1 MAILSWGKPKIQHK
15 ESVNG
20 ASVAGGT
27 WTDIDTPKQD
37 TTKVTPT
44 AGNEVTANEEGGEVV
59 DSRVGKNTYQFEF
72 DIFVKKGQP
81 RPFEDEDGFIKGEH
95 AFRVI
100 PEDDACEGMQIDR
113 CTLRVEESYTAADG
127 KMLHYVAKCL
137 KPAAGKTVKPY
148 TDNGLTVDKTSLIKQ
163 ADVVMLMYLL
173 ENEFSAEEIKE
184 NYHYYE
190 KRTLHGSSLSP
201 AIYSIVGLRTGDKG
215 KAYRYLRRAAFID
228 LHNLQKNTRE
238 GIHAANAGGVWQ
250 VIVFGFAGVK
260 TDDKGELIIAPNM
273 PEGWNSLSFKLWHNG
288 KRLSIN
294 IYDDNS
300 YRIEEI

>member
-20 ASVAGGT
+20 APVAGGT
-27 WTDIDTPKQD
+27 WRDIDTPKQD

-81 RPFEDEDGFIKGEH
+81 RPFDDEDGFIKGEH

-148 TDNGLTVDKTSLIKQ
+148 TDNGLTFDKTALYFGSA
-163 ADVVMLMYLL
+163 ADTTGKTITATATGTVTAVSSESWATVSVAAKVVTVKVTANSGT
-173 ENEFSAEEIKE
+173 EA
-184 NYHYYE
+184 
-190 KRTLHGSSLSP
+190 
-201 AIYSIVGLRTGDKG
+201 
-215 KAYRYLRRAAFID
+215 RRAIVTITAD
-228 LHNLQKNTRE
+228 GKNAQVEVLQ
-238 GIHAANAGGVWQ
+238 IPA
-250 VIVFGFAGVK
+250 
-260 TDDKGELIIAPNM
+260 
-273 PEGWNSLSFKLWHNG
+273 
-288 KRLSIN
+288 
-294 IYDDNS
+294 
-300 YRIEEI
+300 

>member
-20 ASVAGGT
+20 TPVAGGT
-27 WTDIDTPKQD
+27 WRDIDTPKQD

-81 RPFEDEDGFIKGEH
+81 RPFDDEDGFIKGEH

-148 TDNGLTVDKTSLIKQ
+148 TDNGLTVDKTALYFGSA
-163 ADVVMLMYLL
+163 ADTTGKTITATATGTVTAVSSESWATVSVAAKVVTVKVTANSGT
-173 ENEFSAEEIKE
+173 EA
-184 NYHYYE
+184 
-190 KRTLHGSSLSP
+190 
-201 AIYSIVGLRTGDKG
+201 
-215 KAYRYLRRAAFID
+215 RRAIVTITAD
-228 LHNLQKNTRE
+228 GKNAQVEVLQ
-238 GIHAANAGGVWQ
+238 IPA
-250 VIVFGFAGVK
+250 
-260 TDDKGELIIAPNM
+260 
-273 PEGWNSLSFKLWHNG
+273 
-288 KRLSIN
+288 
-294 IYDDNS
+294 
-300 YRIEEI
+300 

>member
-20 ASVAGGT
+20 APVASGA
-27 WTDIDTPKQD
+27 WEDIDTPKQD

-148 TDNGLTVDKTSLIKQ
+148 TESGLAVDKTELYFGNATDTTGKNVTVTSTGTVTAVSSENWVTVSVNAK
-163 ADVVMLMYLL
+163 VVTAKVTA
-173 ENEFSAEEIKE
+173 NSGTTA
-184 NYHYYE
+184 
-190 KRTLHGSSLSP
+190 
-201 AIYSIVGLRTGDKG
+201 
-215 KAYRYLRRAAFID
+215 RRAIVTVTAD
-228 LHNLQKNTRE
+228 GKNAQVVVLQ
-238 GIHAANAGGVWQ
+238 IPA
-250 VIVFGFAGVK
+250 
-260 TDDKGELIIAPNM
+260 
-273 PEGWNSLSFKLWHNG
+273 
-288 KRLSIN
+288 
-294 IYDDNS
+294 
-300 YRIEEI
+300 

>member
-20 ASVAGGT
+20 APITGGT
-27 WTDIDTPKQD
+27 WQTIDTPKQD

-148 TDNGLTVDKTSLIKQ
+148 TENGLTVDK
-163 ADVVMLMYLL
+163 
-173 ENEFSAEEIKE
+173 
-184 NYHYYE
+184 
-190 KRTLHGSSLSP
+190 SSLYFGST
-201 AIYSIVGLRTGDKG
+201 ADTTGKTITATATG
-215 KAYRYLRRAAFID
+215 TVTAASSESWATVSVAAKVVTVKVTANSGTEARRAIVTITAD
-228 LHNLQKNTRE
+228 GKNAQVDVLQ
-238 GIHAANAGGVWQ
+238 IPA
-250 VIVFGFAGVK
+250 
-260 TDDKGELIIAPNM
+260 
-273 PEGWNSLSFKLWHNG
+273 
-288 KRLSIN
+288 
-294 IYDDNS
+294 
-300 YRIEEI
+300 

>member
-20 ASVAGGT
+20 APVAGGT

-81 RPFEDEDGFIKGEH
+81 RPFDDEDGFIKGEH

-148 TDNGLTVDKTSLIKQ
+148 IENGLTIDKTELYFGNA
-163 ADVVMLMYLL
+163 ADTTGKKVTVTGTVTGTVTAASS
-173 ENEFSAEEIKE
+173 ESWATVSVTAKE
-184 NYHYYE
+184 VTVKVTANSGTE
-190 KRTLHGSSLSP
+190 
-201 AIYSIVGLRTGDKG
+201 A
-215 KAYRYLRRAAFID
+215 RRAIVTITAD
-228 LHNLQKNTRE
+228 GKNAQVDVLQ
-238 GIHAANAGGVWQ
+238 IPA
-250 VIVFGFAGVK
+250 
-260 TDDKGELIIAPNM
+260 
-273 PEGWNSLSFKLWHNG
+273 
-288 KRLSIN
+288 
-294 IYDDNS
+294 
-300 YRIEEI
+300 

>member
-20 ASVAGGT
+20 APIAGGT
-27 WTDIDTPKQD
+27 WQTIDTPKQD

-137 KPAAGKTVKPY
+137 KPY
-148 TDNGLTVDKTSLIKQ
+148 TENGLTVDK
-163 ADVVMLMYLL
+163 
-173 ENEFSAEEIKE
+173 
-184 NYHYYE
+184 
-190 KRTLHGSSLSP
+190 SSLYFGST
-201 AIYSIVGLRTGDKG
+201 ADTTGKTITATATG
-215 KAYRYLRRAAFID
+215 TVTAASSESWATVSVAAKVVTVKVTANSGTAARRAIVTITAD
-228 LHNLQKNTRE
+228 AQVEVLQ
-238 GIHAANAGGVWQ
+238 IPA
-250 VIVFGFAGVK
+250 
-260 TDDKGELIIAPNM
+260 
-273 PEGWNSLSFKLWHNG
+273 
-288 KRLSIN
+288 
-294 IYDDNS
+294 
-300 YRIEEI
+300 

>member
-20 ASVAGGT
+20 APVAGGT
-27 WTDIDTPKQD
+27 WRDIDTPKQD

-81 RPFEDEDGFIKGEH
+81 RPFDDEDGFIKGEH

-137 KPAAGKTVKPY
+137 KPATGKTVKPY
-148 TDNGLTVDKTSLIKQ
+148 TDNGLTVDKTALYFGSA
-163 ADVVMLMYLL
+163 ADTTGKTITATATGTVTAVSSESWATVSVAAKVVTVKVTANSGT
-173 ENEFSAEEIKE
+173 EA
-184 NYHYYE
+184 
-190 KRTLHGSSLSP
+190 
-201 AIYSIVGLRTGDKG
+201 
-215 KAYRYLRRAAFID
+215 RRAIVTITAD
-228 LHNLQKNTRE
+228 GKNAQVEVLQ
-238 GIHAANAGGVWQ
+238 IPA
-250 VIVFGFAGVK
+250 
-260 TDDKGELIIAPNM
+260 
-273 PEGWNSLSFKLWHNG
+273 
-288 KRLSIN
+288 
-294 IYDDNS
+294 
-300 YRIEEI
+300 